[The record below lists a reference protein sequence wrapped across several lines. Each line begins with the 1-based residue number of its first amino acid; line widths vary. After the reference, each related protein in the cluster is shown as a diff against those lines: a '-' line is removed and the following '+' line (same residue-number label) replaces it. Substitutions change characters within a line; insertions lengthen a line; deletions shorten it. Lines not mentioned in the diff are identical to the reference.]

1 MHSPSARLSSLL
13 YKSQV
18 LDEIGVDITA
28 QMGSA
33 PAKKIA
39 APQKAA
45 AAARDKEEESLT
57 ARLAALK

>member
-1 MHSPSARLSSLL
+1 L
-13 YKSQV
+13 QV

-39 APQKAA
+39 PQQKVTAA
-45 AAARDKEEESLT
+45 TRDEEEDSLT

>member
-1 MHSPSARLSSLL
+1 MCAM
-13 YKSQV
+13 QV

-33 PAKKIA
+33 PAKKLA
-39 APQKAA
+39 APQNAA
-45 AAARDKEEESLT
+45 AAAKDDGEESLT